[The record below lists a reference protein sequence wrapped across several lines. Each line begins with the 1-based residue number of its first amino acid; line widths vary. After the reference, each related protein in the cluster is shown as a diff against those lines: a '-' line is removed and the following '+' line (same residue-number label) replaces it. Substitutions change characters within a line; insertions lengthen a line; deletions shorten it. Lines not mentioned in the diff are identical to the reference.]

1 MRQRADERRIDVH
14 GNEEENQHVP
24 LTPRQRA
31 SLRFLQINT
40 PMSLLCC
47 IATGLIST
55 LIVPSMHYVFR
66 SQPTYFTMAPRMF
79 LAYSIVML
87 FFEFGFCLLSLITP
101 NPHTCLLYTS
111 DAADEATIV

>member
-1 MRQRADERRIDVH
+1 MNQVAVRKRADERRIDVH

-66 SQPTYFTMAPRMF
+66 SQPTYFTTVSYTHLTLPTIA
-79 LAYSIVML
+79 
-87 FFEFGFCLLSLITP
+87 LLCRSRWSP
-101 NPHTCLLYTS
+101 YH
-111 DAADEATIV
+111 